1 MSCAACHFEYG
12 LAKVRMGAA
21 QYLVLGVVGRREKFV
36 VGNLESVRDFTDV
49 RDVVR
54 AYRLLLEKGEVG
66 RIYAIGSNYRLKIG
80 KLLRLVAEQVGV
92 SPAAEVDP
100 KLWRPTDASKKLDV
114 STMAELGWNAEIP
127 IEKTLRDMAL

>member
-12 LAKVRMGAA
+12 LATVRIGAG
-21 QYLVLGVVGRREKFV
+21 QYLVLDKEIKRGRREKFV

-54 AYRLLLEKGEVG
+54 AYRLLLEKGEAG
-66 RIYAIGSNYRLKIG
+66 RIYTIGANYRLKIG
-80 KLLRLVAEQVGV
+80 ELLRLVAEQVGV

-100 KLWRPTDASKKLDV
+100 KLWRPRV
-114 STMAELGWNAEIP
+114 
-127 IEKTLRDMAL
+127 